1 MHKAPQP
8 STFYPSNVS
17 GANRHRLLLGAIADD
32 VTGAADLAGMLR
44 EGGARTALLLGL
56 PGEVPALEADAVVV
70 ALKTRSI
77 PAAEARRQSLEAL
90 RLLQALGARQILFKY
105 CSTFDST
112 SEGNIGPVAEAL
124 LDALGAA
131 FTVAVPALPVNGR
144 TQYAGHLFVHGT
156 PISETH
162 MRDHPA
168 NPMTDANLVRHLQAQ
183 MTQKAGLISF
193 DVVRQGAGA
202 IREAMRRLEETDVAV
217 ALVDVLSDEDLSA
230 IAEAALNLTL
240 VTGGSGIGGA
250 LADVWHRRGWLE
262 ERVGEDDEQATG
274 GVLVLAGSCSEATL
288 RQLDLL
294 RGAGLDGSKLD
305 VRRLLEDE
313 AAEVERL
320 VEASAAALAEGGAA
334 LVYSSAPTD
343 ERARVLEE
351 ARRRGH
357 DAERV
362 RTRIEVALAA
372 VAERLIREADPASR
386 AGQAV
391 GAVVVAGGETTGAVA
406 ERLGLGVLRVGA
418 ALDPGVPVLHAPA
431 HDLGLV
437 FKSGNFGGDDFFVR
451 ALRHFGAGAQLGRGS
466 GDGFK
471 LGKEVRM

>member
-1 MHKAPQP
+1 M
-8 STFYPSNVS
+8 S

-56 PGEVPALEADAVVV
+56 PAEAPVLEADAVVV

-112 SEGNIGPVAEAL
+112 PEGNIGPVAEAL

-183 MTQKAGLISF
+183 MTRKAGLISF
-193 DVVRQGAGA
+193 NAVRRGAGA
-202 IREAMRRLEETDVAV
+202 VREAMQQLEKTDVAV
-217 ALVDVLSDEDLSA
+217 ALVDALGDEDLGV
-230 IAEAALNLTL
+230 IAEAVVDLPL

-250 LADVWHRRGWLE
+250 LADVWRRRGWLA
-262 ERVGEDDEQATG
+262 ERVGEDDEQAKG
-274 GVLVLAGSCSEATL
+274 GVLILAGSCSEATL
-288 RQLDLL
+288 RQLDVL
-294 RGAGLDGSKLD
+294 RDAGLDGSKLD
-305 VRRLLEDE
+305 VRRLLESE
-313 AAEVERL
+313 GAEVERL
-320 VEASAAALAEGGAA
+320 VEAAGAALAEGGAA
-334 LVYSSAPTD
+334 LVYSSAPAD
-343 ERARVLEE
+343 ERARVLEDVGQ
-351 ARRRGH
+351 RGH
-357 DAERV
+357 DAEGV
-362 RTRIEVALAA
+362 RTRIEAALAA
-372 VAERLIREADPASR
+372 VAERLVREADPASS

-431 HDLGLV
+431 QNLGLV
-437 FKSGNFGGDDFFVR
+437 FKSGNFGGDDFFIR
-451 ALRHFGAGAQLGRGS
+451 ALRRFGADAPSGRGS

-471 LGKEVRM
+471 LHNAVRT